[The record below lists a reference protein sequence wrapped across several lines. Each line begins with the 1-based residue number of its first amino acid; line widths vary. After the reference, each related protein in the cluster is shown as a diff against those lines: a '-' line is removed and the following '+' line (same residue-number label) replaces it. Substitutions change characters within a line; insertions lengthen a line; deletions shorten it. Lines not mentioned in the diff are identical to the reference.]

1 MANFTN
7 INIIAE
13 EIQFILNGGNV
24 STDSQ
29 LDVRVI
35 KLAVSQAAAKLIG
48 MEFNAKAKT
57 FAGSISGTYLQVFE
71 DVAVQYNG
79 NRNKFF
85 SELPYEY
92 LNLDEDRGIHQI
104 SAMKDEDNV
113 FIPVRNG
120 MSSLLANTPQG
131 RMEGKVSYFPEG
143 LRNVI
148 YRNDMDMLGIKT
160 VLVKMIV
167 GDTNM
172 IIPKHLVA
180 DIIKLSMEVL
190 RLIDKPQDKVTDSN
204 KIV

>member
-29 LDVRVI
+29 LDIRVI
-35 KLAVSQAAAKLIG
+35 KLAVSQAAAKFVS
-48 MEFNAKAKT
+48 MDYNAKAKS
-57 FAGSISGTYLQVFE
+57 FEGSISGTYLQVFE
-71 DVAVQYNG
+71 DVPVLFNP
-79 NRNKFF
+79 NRNKYY

-92 LNLDEDRGIHQI
+92 LNLNEDRGIHQI
-104 SAMKDEDNV
+104 SAMKDEENA

-120 MSSLLANTPQG
+120 MSSLLSNTPQG
-131 RMEGKVSYFPEG
+131 RMEGKVSFFPEG
-143 LRNVI
+143 LKNVI
-148 YRNDMDMLGIKT
+148 YRNDMDRLGIT
-160 VLVKMIV
+160 SVLVKLIV

-180 DIIKLSMEVL
+180 DIIKEVQGII
-190 RLIDKPQDKVTDSN
+190 RFIEKPQDKVTDSN
-204 KIV
+204 KTV

>member
-13 EIQFILNGGNV
+13 EVQFILNGGNV

-29 LDVRVI
+29 LDTRVI
-35 KLAVSQAAAKLIG
+35 KLAISQASAKLVALD
-48 MEFNAKAKT
+48 FNAKAKS
-57 FAGSISGTYLQVFE
+57 FAGSISRTYLQVFE
-71 DVAVQYNG
+71 DVPVKYNG
-79 NRNKFF
+79 NRNKYF

-143 LRNVI
+143 LRNVF
-148 YRNDMDMLGIKT
+148 YRNDMDSLGITT
-160 VLVKMIV
+160 VLVKIIV

-180 DIIKLSMEVL
+180 DIIKLSIDLL
-190 RLIDKPQDKVTDSN
+190 RYIDKPQDKVTDSN
-204 KIV
+204 KTV

>member
-13 EIQFILNGGNV
+13 EVQFILNGGNV

-29 LDVRVI
+29 LDTRVI
-35 KLAVSQAAAKLIG
+35 KLAISQASAKLVALD
-48 MEFNAKAKT
+48 FDAKAKS

-71 DVAVQYNG
+71 DVPVKYNG
-79 NRNKFF
+79 NRNKYF

-143 LRNVI
+143 LKSVI
-148 YRNDMDMLGIKT
+148 YRNDMDSLGITT
-160 VLVKMIV
+160 VLVKIIV

-180 DIIKLSMEVL
+180 DIIKLSIDLL
-190 RLIDKPQDKVTDSN
+190 RYIDKPQDKVTDSN
-204 KIV
+204 KTV